1 MEHEERS
8 GKLAKYV
15 ERRRGDV
22 FEVMA
27 YSGTMTV
34 KEDWIERIRKPH
46 PELPRYQR
54 CLIIPLPLDFDWS
67 KLSDFN
73 PPKQPPHLPN
83 GIIIIE
89 CEERWKRKG
98 RKHIRPLTAFLDKP
112 GSTTVKEVVWTGG
125 IGGRAKVWISEKK
138 FKEITKR
145 NLYVDKYYAE
155 PIFNRGKNSSG
166 L

>member
-1 MEHEERS
+1 MEHEKRS
-8 GKLAKYV
+8 GKLAEYV
-15 ERRRGDV
+15 ERRRGNV

-34 KEDWIERIRKPH
+34 KEDWIERNRKPH

-54 CLIIPLPLDFDWS
+54 ALIIPLPPDFDWS

-73 PPKQPPHLPN
+73 SPKQPPHLPN

-98 RKHIRPLTAFLDKP
+98 RKMVRPLTAFLGKP
-112 GSTTVKEVVWTGG
+112 GRTSVKEVVWTGG
-125 IGGRAKVWISEKK
+125 VGNRAKVWISEER
-138 FKEITKR
+138 FKTITKR
-145 NLYVDKYYAE
+145 NLYVDKFYADQ
-155 PIFNRGKNSSG
+155 IFNRGKDNRG
-166 L
+166 T

>member
-8 GKLAKYV
+8 GKLAEYV
-15 ERRRGDV
+15 ERRRGGV

-34 KEDWIERIRKPH
+34 KEDWIERIRRSH
-46 PELPRYQR
+46 PGLPRYQR
-54 CLIIPLPLDFDWS
+54 CLIIPLPPDFDWS

-73 PPKQPPHLPN
+73 SPKQPPHLPN

-89 CEERWKRKG
+89 CKERWKRKG
-98 RKHIRPLTAFLDKP
+98 RKHIRPFTAFLDKP

-125 IGGRAKVWISEKK
+125 IGSRAKVWISEKK

-145 NLYVDKYYAE
+145 NLYIDKYYAE
-155 PIFNRGKNSSG
+155 PIFNRGKDNSG

>member
-8 GKLAKYV
+8 GKLAEYV

-27 YSGTMTV
+27 YSGIINV
-34 KEDWIERIRKPH
+34 KEDWIKRNRKPY

-83 GIIIIE
+83 GIIITE

-98 RKHIRPLTAFLDKP
+98 RKMIRPLTAFLGKP
-112 GSTTVKEVVWTGG
+112 GRTSVKEVVWTGG
-125 IGGRAKVWISEKK
+125 IGSRAKVWISEER
-138 FKEITKR
+138 FKAITKR
-145 NLYVDKYYAE
+145 DLYVDKFYAE
-155 PIFNRGKNSSG
+155 PIFNRGKDNSG

>member
-8 GKLAKYV
+8 KGLAEYV
-15 ERRRGDV
+15 ERWDNGV
-22 FEVMA
+22 LEVMA

-34 KEDWIERIRKPH
+34 KDDWIERIRKPH

-54 CLIIPLPLDFDWS
+54 ALIIPLPPDFDWS

-73 PPKQPPHLPN
+73 SPKQPPHPPN

-98 RKHIRPLTAFLDKP
+98 RKYIRPLTAFLGKP
-112 GSTTVKEVVWTGG
+112 GRTSVKEVVWTGG
-125 IGGRAKVWISEKK
+125 IGNRAKVWISEER
-138 FKEITKR
+138 FKSITKR
-145 NLYVDKYYAE
+145 NLYVDKFYADQ
-155 PIFNRGKNSSG
+155 IFNRGKNNSG

>member
-27 YSGTMTV
+27 YSGTITV
-34 KEDWIERIRKPH
+34 KENWLERNRKPH

-54 CLIIPLPLDFDWS
+54 CLIIPLPLDFDRS
-67 KLSDFN
+67 KLIDFN
-73 PPKQPPHLPN
+73 FPKHPPHLPN

-98 RKHIRPLTAFLDKP
+98 RKHIRPLTTFLGKP
-112 GSTTVKEVVWTGG
+112 GRTSVKEVVWTGG
-125 IGGRAKVWISEKK
+125 IGNRAKVWISEER
-138 FKEITKR
+138 FKAITKR
-145 NLYVDKYYAE
+145 NLYVDKFYAE
-155 PIFNRGKNSSG
+155 PIFNRGKDRADI
-166 L
+166 

>member
-1 MEHEERS
+1 MEPEERS
-8 GKLAKYV
+8 GKLAEYV

-27 YSGTMTV
+27 YSGIITV
-34 KEDWIERIRKPH
+34 KEDWIKRNRKPH

-67 KLSDFN
+67 KLSDFK
-73 PPKQPPHLPN
+73 PPIQPPHLPN

-89 CEERWKRKG
+89 CEKRWKRKG

-112 GSTTVKEVVWTGG
+112 GRTTVMEVVWTGG
-125 IGGRAKVWISEKK
+125 IVSREKVWISEEK

-145 NLYVDKYYAE
+145 NLYIDKFYAE
-155 PIFNRGKNSSG
+155 PIFNRGKNNSSI
-166 L
+166 